1 MKTILKLTAAILSL
15 YVALNGCAVNELDK
29 PAPFSPTSVVIA
41 TSMEAAQAFAS
52 VLQARDLFITSTNL
66 FKNLGGYSLGIMA
79 TDPTLAGKNTDI
91 DCADGGT
98 YKYDGTTTGGSY
110 DLTVTFNGCRDKK
123 FQYAGKYTVTGG
135 TPTNITVKLGD
146 SSTTF
151 NIFYFNSAY
160 TVLVDYL
167 KAQSSFTMTGS
178 GTATDAVYTI
188 TPSGKITTFD
198 YFLLDTFTM
207 TYSGATTGYTL
218 STDPV
223 TGDQTTS
230 ISTDGNLSQ
239 TSFTRG
245 LTITLSGFT
254 VERIKRYNAGA
265 GSFYAD
271 DTSLSGTAAF
281 NYRPN
286 NYCFEGSY
294 TVATTTPVHTDYGL
308 GHTTQGTLTLNGVAT
323 AQYNPGGDIDVSVTG
338 STPLSYAEEYALMKV
353 CDYSAMEENTP
364 PLLGPT
370 GTAVGSTMAVTL
382 TWTGPGGIS
391 TSDMDLH
398 VKYYNTTTP
407 GPSTPPTWHI
417 DWHQGKTCTD
427 PAGLVF
433 GDAFDLNADGRC
445 DVGLDFDNTT
455 GYGPEHITALR
466 LPTGYYV
473 VSVDSYSLHGDASA
487 TLYLSL
493 HIGDN
498 IFGPYIGTLSTDDG
512 EGTDPS
518 SWFRVA
524 DVRVNADGTVD
535 ILRPD
540 GTLNPWGH

>member
-1 MKTILKLTAAILSL
+1 
-15 YVALNGCAVNELDK
+15 
-29 PAPFSPTSVVIA
+29 
-41 TSMEAAQAFAS
+41 
-52 VLQARDLFITSTNL
+52 
-66 FKNLGGYSLGIMA
+66 
-79 TDPTLAGKNTDI
+79 
-91 DCADGGT
+91 
-98 YKYDGTTTGGSY
+98 
-110 DLTVTFNGCRDKK
+110 
-123 FQYAGKYTVTGG
+123 
-135 TPTNITVKLGD
+135 
-146 SSTTF
+146 
-151 NIFYFNSAY
+151 
-160 TVLVDYL
+160 
-167 KAQSSFTMTGS
+167 
-178 GTATDAVYTI
+178 
-188 TPSGKITTFD
+188 
-198 YFLLDTFTM
+198 
-207 TYSGATTGYTL
+207 
-218 STDPV
+218 
-223 TGDQTTS
+223 
-230 ISTDGNLSQ
+230 
-239 TSFTRG
+239 
-245 LTITLSGFT
+245 
-254 VERIKRYNAGA
+254 
-265 GSFYAD
+265 
-271 DTSLSGTAAF
+271 
-281 NYRPN
+281 
-286 NYCFEGSY
+286 
-294 TVATTTPVHTDYGL
+294 
-308 GHTTQGTLTLNGVAT
+308 LTLNGVAT